1 MNDQTTEINKAK
13 VLLKRKIEEVYNH
26 DISTPRDFQWLSE
39 QLNAM
44 GKAIS
49 ATTLK
54 RFWGYIPENTTPRKA
69 TLDALSQLLGYSS
82 YSHFR
87 ERMSDGDEE
96 ASAPVLGE
104 SIHPS
109 SQMSINERLL
119 VTWQPGRKCVIRHL
133 GNGQFVVESSENT
146 RLMPGNT
153 FLCEMIVEGEPLYL
167 DDLVQA
173 ARQPT
178 GYVCG
183 KRNGIHFSHI
193 E

>member
-109 SQMSINERLL
+109 SQMAINERLL

-153 FLCEMIVEGEPLYL
+153 FLCEMIVEGDAVFAE
-167 DDLVQA
+167 
-173 ARQPT
+173 
-178 GYVCG
+178 
-183 KRNGIHFSHI
+183 
-193 E
+193 